1 MTDLAILAR
10 HIALLADTCSRA
22 TVSTCEAIQ
31 SLERRIQV
39 LEGQVAGMSVGVR
52 IMDSIPGCVCP
63 PGAEATCK
71 GWGCPRTPTHVGPS
85 ATGPQAI
92 VL

>member
-1 MTDLAILAR
+1 MTDLATLAR

-52 IMDSIPGCVCP
+52 VMDSVPGCVCP

-71 GWGCPRTPTHVGPS
+71 GWGCPRTPSTVTINPTALQPH
-85 ATGPQAI
+85 A
-92 VL
+92 

>member
-39 LEGQVAGMSVGVR
+39 LEGQVAGMSVGIRV
-52 IMDSIPGCVCP
+52 MDSVPGCVCP
-63 PGAEATCK
+63 PGAEATCR
-71 GWGCPRTPTHVGPS
+71 GWGCPRAPSNVTIDPTIQLPH
-85 ATGPQAI
+85 A
-92 VL
+92 